1 MQPLHHWTRTSSPS
15 RALRTEGASPD
26 AYRIERILC
35 MPKVIARIEL
45 AFPICKR
52 FQSSELFVSQQTAH
66 SARSRTILPY
76 HQIWS
81 EIRDSNP
88 YIQFGRLTC

>member
-15 RALRTEGASPD
+15 HALRMEGASPD

-45 AFPICKR
+45 AFSICKR
-52 FQSSELFVSQQTAH
+52 FQSKLAFCISTDCTYCEK
-66 SARSRTILPY
+66 
-76 HQIWS
+76 
-81 EIRDSNP
+81 
-88 YIQFGRLTC
+88 

>member
-15 RALRTEGASPD
+15 RALRTEGTSPD